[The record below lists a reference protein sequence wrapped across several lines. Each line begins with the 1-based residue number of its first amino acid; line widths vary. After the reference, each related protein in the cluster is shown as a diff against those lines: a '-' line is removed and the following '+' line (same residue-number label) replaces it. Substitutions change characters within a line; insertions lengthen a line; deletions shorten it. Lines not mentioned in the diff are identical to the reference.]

1 MREQP
6 TALELIDA
14 VTEFL
19 RAQAIPA
26 LSGRVAFHARV
37 AANVL
42 DIVRRELTLGPV
54 AARSEAERLC
64 VLLGHDGEP
73 EALNAELC
81 DLIAGGGFER
91 TDPRL
96 IEHLWATT
104 LDTLSV
110 DQPNY
115 ATYRRAAD
123 TGGITGR

>member
-6 TALELIDA
+6 TAIELLDA

-19 RAQAIPA
+19 RAEAVPA
-26 LSGRVAFHARV
+26 LAGRVAFHTRV

-42 DIVRRELTLGPV
+42 DIVRRQLTLGL
-54 AARSEAERLC
+54 AAEQSEAERLRA
-64 VLLGHDGEP
+64 LLGHDGER

-81 DLIAGGGFER
+81 DLIAEGGIER

-115 ATYRRAAD
+115 ATYRRAAE
-123 TGGITGR
+123 TRQISGR

>member
-6 TALELIDA
+6 TAIELLEA
-14 VTEFL
+14 VNEFL
-19 RAQAIPA
+19 RAEAIPA
-26 LSGRVAFHARV
+26 LADRAAFHTRV

-42 DIVRRELTLGPV
+42 DIVRRELKLGP
-54 AARSEAERLC
+54 AAEQSETERLRA
-64 VLLGHDGEP
+64 LLGHDGER

-81 DLIAGGGFER
+81 DLIAEGGIEL
-91 TDPRL
+91 TDSRL

-115 ATYRRAAD
+115 ATYRRAAE
-123 TGGITGR
+123 TSRISGR

>member
-6 TALELIDA
+6 TAIELLEA
-14 VTEFL
+14 VSEFL
-19 RAQAIPA
+19 RAEAIPA
-26 LSGRVAFHARV
+26 LAGRLAFHTRV

-42 DIVRRELTLGPV
+42 DIVRRELMVGP
-54 AARSEAERLC
+54 AAEHFEAERLRA
-64 VLLGHDGEP
+64 LLGHDGER
-73 EALNAELC
+73 EALNTELC
-81 DLIAGGGFER
+81 DLIAQGSIDR
-91 TDPRL
+91 TDPKL

-123 TGGITGR
+123 TRGFSDR